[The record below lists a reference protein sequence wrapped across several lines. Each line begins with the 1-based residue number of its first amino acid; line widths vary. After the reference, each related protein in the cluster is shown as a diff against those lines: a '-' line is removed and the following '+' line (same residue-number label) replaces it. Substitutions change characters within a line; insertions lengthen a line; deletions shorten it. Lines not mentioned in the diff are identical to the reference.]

1 MFVSYKKLDDV
12 LLILLELLSE
22 VIFDDVDFFDIDI
35 YQLLYYLSN
44 GKIWYIDPLIANKIL
59 QINIKIC

>member
-1 MFVSYKKLDDV
+1 MFVSYKKLDEV
-12 LLILLELLSE
+12 LLKLLELLSE
-22 VIFDDVDFFDIDI
+22 VIFDDVDFFGIDV

-44 GKIWYIDPLIANKIL
+44 GKIWYKNPLRANKIL